1 MHDASLADFSELD
14 KEIEGVEG
22 VRATA
27 RSQATWQK
35 VVETPSR
42 PPASHPPRP
51 PRPPQSL
58 RVLRNIP
65 YGSPFRS
72 VVFFWISLLLLL
84 LAVCAGLF
92 GLAVTFGRGPAFIQ
106 HGPSLSA
113 SPDIA
118 PVGMKVSLHGLGFT
132 PGGQVGFF
140 RDGDIQ
146 LANVKHAV
154 TMLAD
159 DQGNIANTVQISADW
174 GGGEHTVMA
183 EDASTHKIA
192 SFPIQIIGNMGPLRP
207 AHLYLSTTSLDLG
220 TGDQATNTMQTVAL
234 ANSGSG
240 QIAWQGTTTQPWLM
254 MSPRSGILSAGQ
266 PAQITIAVNRY
277 NLTPGNYTA
286 RLLFSSDAGDTTLNI
301 SMHVSPLIMGD
312 ESVLQLTP
320 AVLAFDATD
329 AGTNPDPQV
338 VTVSNPGHA
347 PLNWQAKSSAAWLT
361 LSQHA
366 GDISPAHS
374 SAVAISVHTATLLP
388 GVYSADIT
396 FSAEGSPQHVYVSI
410 TVSPQCSVQVSPG
423 MLSFNGTQQQGLPA
437 VQTVGLT
444 SSQSCTSPAR
454 WSAHSTAS
462 WVTLSATGGTAPG
475 SLNVG
480 VNSAGLGAGPHSASV
495 IFTSNAGSQ
504 MVPINFNLG
513 SVSAPELALGA
524 SALGFQG
531 VLNGGNPAGQL
542 LRVSNTG
549 RGQLSWRASVQTNS
563 GGNWLSLNA
572 TSGQLRPGQSIPLAV
587 NAAILPSFV
596 AGAYTYTGM
605 ISVVGTDSAGH
616 PVSGGPLNVL
626 VSFEVSAACSVAVS
640 SNAQIFPVLAGS
652 ATPATAAVNVTA
664 SNTCQHPISL
674 NAVASTTSGGNWL
687 STLLSSN
694 TLTSAKPVVLTM
706 NAVSAALTQAA
717 PYSGKITVTAT
728 DTVTHALLGVPQVI
742 DVTLNVQPPCTL
754 QAPSSPS
761 NGMLTFNEQRGAV
774 IDKKTFTIGVVG
786 TCNSGPVTI
795 VPTALMQGAPWFTIT
810 PATLAAQSG
819 TNTTFTVT
827 VNMAQLTGTN
837 YQGSISIAALEGGIA
852 IVGSQQIVTV
862 NLNIASAPVLSVRPV
877 DGVRFDLNSGDSST
891 QTVNVSNVG
900 GGSLDWTARLRGDAP
915 AFLSLSTGAVSRLP
929 GGSFTSFSLTVNTT
943 GIPAGTTYPTAVL
956 IDAQDSATAKALGAE
971 LTIPVTI
978 QVTSIPV
985 PTTTPAVTPAPTTA
999 VTLPTVPVT
1008 PVISSVVAATPTAPP
1023 VTATVHVAATNAAAA
1038 TTMGARQR
1046 VTTGPALTPARTAM
1060 PPPTVPPT
1068 VHHPLH
1074 PTGTPAVHKK

>member
-1 MHDASLADFSELD
+1 MHDSSLADFSELD
-14 KEIEGVEG
+14 KEIEGVR
-22 VRATA
+22 VTA

-220 TGDQATNTMQTVAL
+220 IGDQATNTMQTVAL
-234 ANSGSG
+234 DNSGSG

-254 MSPRSGILSAGQ
+254 MSPRSGTLSAGQ

-286 RLLFSSDAGDTTLNI
+286 SVVFSSDAGNTTLNI
-301 SMHVSPLIMGD
+301 SMHVSPLIVGN
-312 ESVLQLTP
+312 EGILQLTP

-329 AGTNPDPQV
+329 AGNNPNPQV

-347 PLNWQAKSSAAWLT
+347 SLSWQAKSSAAWLT
-361 LSQHA
+361 LSQYA
-366 GDISPAHS
+366 GAISPAHS

-396 FSAEGSPQHVYVSI
+396 FSAEGSALHSPQHVYVSI
-410 TVSPQCSVQVSPG
+410 TISPQCSVQVSPG

-444 SSQSCTSPAR
+444 SSQSCTSPAH

-462 WVTLSATGGTAPG
+462 WVTLGATGGTAPG

-480 VNSAGLGAGPHSASV
+480 VNPAGLGAGPHLASV

-504 MVPINFNLG
+504 VVPINFNLG
-513 SVSAPELALGA
+513 SASAPELALGA

-549 RGQLSWRASVQTNS
+549 RGQLSWQASVQTNS

-572 TSGQLRPGQSIPLAV
+572 TSGRLNPGQSIPLAV

-596 AGAYTYTGM
+596 PGAYTYTGM
-605 ISVVGTDSAGH
+605 VSVVGTDSAGH
-616 PVSGGPLNVL
+616 IVSGGPLKVP
-626 VSFEVSAACSVAVS
+626 VSFKVSAACSVAVS
-640 SNAQIFPVLAGS
+640 SNVQTFPVFAGR

-674 NAVASTTSGGNWL
+674 SAVASTTSGGNWL

-754 QAPSSPS
+754 QAPST
-761 NGMLTFNEQRGAV
+761 GVLTFNEQPGAV
-774 IDKKTFTIGVVG
+774 TDKQTFTIGVVG

-795 VPTALMQGAPWFTIT
+795 VPTALMQGPPWFTIT
-810 PATLAAQSG
+810 ATQVG
-819 TNTTFTVT
+819 TSTTFTVT
-827 VNMAQLTGTN
+827 VNMAQLTGTK

-852 IVGSQQIVTV
+852 IVGSQQPV
-862 NLNIASAPVLSVRPV
+862 NINLKIASPPALSVSPV
-877 DGVRFDLNSGDSST
+877 DGVSFDLNSGDSST

-900 GGSLDWTARLRGDAP
+900 GGGLDWTARLRGDAP
-915 AFLSLSTGAVSRLP
+915 AFLSLSTGAVSHLP
-929 GGSFTSFSLTVNTT
+929 GGSSTSFSLTVNTT
-943 GIPAGTTYPTAVL
+943 GIPAGTTYSTVVL
-956 IDAQDSATAKALGAE
+956 IDAQDSATTKALGGE
-971 LTIPVTI
+971 LSIPVTI

-985 PTTTPAVTPAPTTA
+985 PTSSPTVTPAPTTA
-999 VTLPTVPVT
+999 VTLPTVPVA
-1008 PVISSVVAATPTAPP
+1008 PVISSVVAATPTVPP
-1023 VTATVHVAATNAAAA
+1023 VTATVHVASTNAAAA
-1038 TTMGARQR
+1038 TTMGARQL
-1046 VTTGPALTPARTAM
+1046 VTTAPALTPARTVAS
-1060 PPPTVPPT
+1060 PATVPSLSSST
-1068 VHHPLH
+1068 D
-1074 PTGTPAVHKK
+1074 TSAIHKGP